1 MQCFTVWIWL
11 DFNIKLHRVASSVHW
26 LLTQGWPMKTL
37 KIKPLRI
44 PRQSI
49 QLDSLAG
56 LLSYVVYSVSLT
68 NLSRIQCCLW
78 LQNLLMMHQMKFVVV
93 THHFEAVKAFISC
106 SKSITFWKIAS
117 QNVIQYKVKMSKLAL
132 SHKPTCARRQLL
144 ATSCLSAWLSPFI
157 SWINLIGR
165 LRHSNFGWL
174 LIGEY
179 WHWHKNSAG
188 LKERIDSIA
197 GTNRLLNRQKSRKKD
212 VNFTYLLTETHKS
225 VQE

>member
-1 MQCFTVWIWL
+1 M
-11 DFNIKLHRVASSVHW
+11 NH
-26 LLTQGWPMKTL
+26 
-37 KIKPLRI
+37 
-44 PRQSI
+44 
-49 QLDSLAG
+49 
-56 LLSYVVYSVSLT
+56 
-68 NLSRIQCCLW
+68 IQCCLW
-78 LQNLLMMHQMKFVVV
+78 LQNLLMMHQMKCVVV

-117 QNVIQYKVKMSKLAL
+117 QNVIQYKVNISKLAL

-144 ATSCLSAWLSPFI
+144 ATSCLHGSSLFI

-179 WHWHKNSAG
+179 WHWHKNSAA
-188 LKERIDSIA
+188 LKERIDIIA
-197 GTNRLLNRQKSRKKD
+197 GTNRLLNRQKKRKKD
-212 VNFTYLLTETHKS
+212 VNFTYLLKETYKF